1 MRLSMRAVV
10 ATSVAGLTPL
20 VIMTLSLRR
29 ARLPSRAPPSGE
41 RHTARCCGTRWLF
54 RRQIADATPSRRLFL
69 DPLRDNTAP
78 IRIKPIVPNGFEVNP
93 TRQSSQRRRAAA
105 VRNSH
110 PGGALTVGAA
120 PVGQHCTMV
129 SAAGNRLPHPD
140 SAEAAPLPPHDAWA
154 AEPVAVPSGSIVE
167 TDIPARLD
175 ALPFGRF
182 HVLVIVALGI
192 TWILDGL
199 EVTLAGSLSGEFK
212 QSAALGLSNTE
223 VGLAGSCYLAGA
235 VLGAF
240 FFGWLTDRLGRKK
253 LFTVTLVVYLL
264 ATAATGLSWNFWS
277 FALFRFFTG
286 AGIGGE
292 YTAINST
299 IQELIP
305 ARLRG
310 WTDLVINGSFW
321 LGAALGAG
329 GSIILL
335 DPAFINPAIGWRLAF
350 LIGAVIG
357 LVIVMMRLWIPESPR
372 WLVTHG
378 HAQAAERVV
387 SGIEAKSFGSAR
399 AGTGANEEEVPK
411 RVRLRTRDH
420 TPLREVA
427 NALFVTFRQ
436 RTLVGL
442 SLMVAQA
449 FFYNA
454 IFFTY
459 ALILTDFY
467 GAPANA
473 VGWYIL
479 PFAAGNV
486 LGPLLL
492 GRLFDTVGRRIMIA
506 STYAISGTLLAVTA
520 YLFSNNVLS
529 AQGLTAAWMIVFFF
543 ASAAA
548 SSAYLTVSEIFPLEL
563 RALAIAFFY
572 AVGTGV
578 GGIAGPLLFGM
589 LINSGSRSSVAIGYW
604 IGAAL
609 MAGAA
614 VVQAVWGVAA
624 ERKPLEAVSRPLAF
638 ID

>member
-1 MRLSMRAVV
+1 MALFAGKLLPHRDFEDRATPPPWRWNR
-10 ATSVAGLTPL
+10 AQPTAGE
-20 VIMTLSLRR
+20 LRK
-29 ARLPSRAPPSGE
+29 PSG
-41 RHTARCCGTRWLF
+41 AV
-54 RRQIADATPSRRLFL
+54 IA
-69 DPLRDNTAP
+69 
-78 IRIKPIVPNGFEVNP
+78 
-93 TRQSSQRRRAAA
+93 
-105 VRNSH
+105 
-110 PGGALTVGAA
+110 
-120 PVGQHCTMV
+120 
-129 SAAGNRLPHPD
+129 
-140 SAEAAPLPPHDAWA
+140 
-154 AEPVAVPSGSIVE
+154 

-182 HVLVIVALGI
+182 HLLVIVALGI

-199 EVTLAGSLSGEFK
+199 EVTLAGALSGELK
-212 QSAALGLSNTE
+212 QSSALALSNAQ

-253 LFTVTLVVYLL
+253 LFTITLAVYLA
-264 ATAATGLSWNFWS
+264 ATAATGLSWDAWS
-277 FALFRFFTG
+277 FVVFRFLTG

-310 WTDLVINGSFW
+310 WTDLIINGSFW
-321 LGAALGAG
+321 LGAAMGAG
-329 GSIILL
+329 GSLVLL
-335 DPAFINPAIGWRLAF
+335 DPAFIDPAIGWRLAF
-350 LIGAVIG
+350 LIGATIG
-357 LVIVMMRLWIPESPR
+357 LVILIMRLWIPESPR

-378 HAQAAERVV
+378 FPQAAHAVV
-387 SGIEAKSFGSAR
+387 RGIEAQFFTRDDALP
-399 AGTGANEEEVPK
+399 VHQ
-411 RVRLRTRDH
+411 RVRLRMRDH

-427 NALFVTFRQ
+427 RTLFITYRQ

-442 SLMVAQA
+442 TLMAAQA

-467 GAPANA
+467 AIPAQA

-506 STYAISGTLLAVTA
+506 STYALSGLMLAVTA
-520 YLFSNNVLS
+520 YLFSQDL
-529 AQGLTAAWMIVFFF
+529 LTATTLTVAWMTVFFF

-548 SSAYLTVSEIFPLEL
+548 SSAYLTVSEIFPLEI

-572 AVGTGV
+572 AVGTGI

-589 LINSGSRSSVAIGYW
+589 LISTGSRGSVALGYVL
-604 IGAAL
+604 GAAL
-609 MAGAA
+609 MAAAA
-614 VVQAVWGVAA
+614 VVEARFGVAA
-624 ERKPLEAVSRPLAF
+624 ERQPLEAVSRPLAF
-638 ID
+638 IE